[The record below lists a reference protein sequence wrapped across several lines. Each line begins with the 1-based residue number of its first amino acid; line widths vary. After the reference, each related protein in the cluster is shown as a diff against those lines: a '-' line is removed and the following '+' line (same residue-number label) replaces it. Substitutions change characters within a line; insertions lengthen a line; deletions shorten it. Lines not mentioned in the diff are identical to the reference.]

1 MHILIEPPI
10 ILDERGD
17 TGIFDSVESAELEME
32 PIDVEDNRYVAFDS
46 VGRLLRI
53 LPTTPRVTLEAAE
66 EVSNHTEQVRM
77 LLIKFLRDCGSTDPN
92 LPSLKLEELVQRSL
106 PFKNR

>member
-10 ILDERGD
+10 ILDESGD
-17 TGIFDSVESAELEME
+17 TGVFDSIESAELDME

-66 EVSNHTEQVRM
+66 EFPNHAEQVRA
-77 LLIKFLRDCGSTDPN
+77 LLIKFLGDCGSTDPN
-92 LPSLKLEELVQRSL
+92 LPTLTLEQLVQRSL
-106 PFKNR
+106 PFKCR